1 MAKNTLKHV
10 KPAAGRLV
18 RDPAKGYARMPA
30 EGYAVDLSRQW
41 WARRWKCG
49 DVVSAAPALRP
60 GPLKSTKKKK
70 AGAVKAAPAKE
81 G

>member
-1 MAKNTLKHV
+1 
-10 KPAAGRLV
+10 
-18 RDPAKGYARMPA
+18 MPA